1 MSKSP
6 REKHNRSA
14 SLRKAAHQLLSREEC
29 ETFKAAL
36 RAFRE
41 TTTAGQLISSLEK
54 IIDSPKKLSLLREI
68 ALLLPMEQRRDFIR
82 MSRQRFKGSELLL
95 QEENI
100 AQEAA
105 SRNRL
110 KSSSSACLPGI
121 AEPSQGPLI
130 RQQLQLQL
138 QQKHQQQPQQRLQRP
153 GGGAATFSGKRLSI
167 NQLGLSDS
175 AIGKLERA
183 VGLAE
188 KITLAD
194 SAPIRRLKDDSAPR
208 VIKLNSAT
216 FQVRYKSQ
224 ISPITGLS
232 QGDGSVSVV
241 QIAGPSTSSTGAL
254 DSSSNSAAAPV
265 KFQSLG
271 FVRQQHPQISVIKE
285 ESPTDEA
292 NTGSGARGSP
302 AGGKSPAKT
311 ASSAS
316 ASASAAASTAQ
327 DPDDELME
335 RIKNQMSRPRP
346 PLAALQDKGFW
357 ALNSPRRNLQEQR
370 KQERRL
376 LQESASEL
384 MQAHASP
391 SETPQKIV
399 TEAIVAEQ
407 PPPQPQP
414 PAQEEIHIMPCH
426 DETNHGICD
435 VILDRPD
442 SEITTGFSTDTDT
455 EAAQPV
461 SAAALAAAA
470 ALALSSSAP
479 PTCAF
484 PESSAIDGEATPPA
498 ENHRDVA
505 ETSEDVETA
514 VEAEEKHEDENNVDE
529 DVVKPSEAVTQQS
542 EKMEKVAK
550 EDSEPDVVGSL
561 SEDSSAQN
569 AHAVQDD
576 NDDRNVDADA
586 EPDADFHADA
596 AKNAPTVD
604 SDSREASDAEREAR
618 HGSADLI
625 SRRSVSMVEVASAA
639 TARTEP
645 RSGGED
651 ADAHDSQARLRQV
664 REKSSSLQR
673 DTKSA
678 RLGNDGCSSPPPP
691 PTMPPTTSAASAAM
705 SAAARAKFSSSPPVA
720 DNQLYRMLYGPSTG
734 SGKEEDDQVS
744 VTSSVLES
752 EYLKSRLIQGWPV
765 VSGPVAAT
773 ASTASA
779 TSRVTAGCQTE
790 SQLTPEGHA
799 DFGLQVSMH
808 SDYSVGSGGGG
819 GGESAGDVF
828 RRLRPVDNREIQCDL
843 GRPLLQDS
851 TTSPAESLN
860 LPGSRRRTP
869 PSPLALSLGKPPQL
883 QQQNQSPSPATEP
896 KEAKTADEPKPNDAE
911 DLDEVLQEAELL
923 YAMDAA
929 EEEASKTERG
939 EDPTRPGQ
947 TADSQEMT
955 PAKLPGHTEASQP
968 ISIDTGLRQ
977 QRIRRSSSSF
987 SNTDDSSMP
996 SASAPT
1002 TSAATAA
1009 AAASAASG
1017 PMPSM
1022 QGAAAMSSTAATPQF
1037 PHPAALGAAAAI
1049 GSAPNS
1055 EFPFGYFFPPPP
1067 PPPPQ
1072 MMMSSQTQSRPISPM
1087 SRSSQQQQPQV
1098 PYSSSYPGNL
1108 FFQWMTGQMM
1118 MQAAAAQM
1126 PYAGF
1131 SPADF
1136 FNQLYGQHHP
1146 QQQQPMPSEPDVRQ
1160 ITLVKAGGTFGL
1172 SVTMAKREGDLP
1184 AVLVSA
1190 VATGSPAYQQGIQP
1204 GDELLE
1210 LEGEKVSNMTLHQL
1224 GMAIRN
1230 QSKIRLSIRAKHKTD
1245 STA

>member
-1 MSKSP
+1 RIGLHPVRVQLHLLRRSVRDFEDLIRSV
-6 REKHNRSA
+6 RRHVQVAASA

-82 MSRQRFKGSELLL
+82 M
-95 QEENI
+95 
-100 AQEAA
+100 
-105 SRNRL
+105 
-110 KSSSSACLPGI
+110 
-121 AEPSQGPLI
+121 
-130 RQQLQLQL
+130 
-138 QQKHQQQPQQRLQRP
+138 
-153 GGGAATFSGKRLSI
+153 
-167 NQLGLSDS
+167 
-175 AIGKLERA
+175 
-183 VGLAE
+183 
-188 KITLAD
+188 
-194 SAPIRRLKDDSAPR
+194 LKDDSAPR

-911 DLDEVLQEAELL
+911 DLDE
-923 YAMDAA
+923 
-929 EEEASKTERG
+929 
-939 EDPTRPGQ
+939 
-947 TADSQEMT
+947 
-955 PAKLPGHTEASQP
+955 
-968 ISIDTGLRQ
+968 
-977 QRIRRSSSSF
+977 
-987 SNTDDSSMP
+987 
-996 SASAPT
+996 
-1002 TSAATAA
+1002 
-1009 AAASAASG
+1009 
-1017 PMPSM
+1017 
-1022 QGAAAMSSTAATPQF
+1022 F